1 VSAGTAD
8 LAFDFLV
15 IGAGTA
21 GCVLANRL
29 TADPALRVAL
39 IEAGGPDR
47 QLAIHVPAAVAAAIG
62 NPELGWGY
70 RSAPQRHLNGRE
82 LPLPRGRVLGGCSSI
97 NGMVYFRGHAQDFD
111 DWERAGA
118 TGWSYA
124 DVLPYFRRSENNEAL
139 ADSPLHGRGG
149 PMNVID
155 IPRPNP
161 LIARFLEA
169 TTYLGYGRNADFSS
183 GDPEGF
189 GPRQATIRAGRRES
203 MVTAFVDPV
212 RSRPNLSILTGA
224 LATRILMQGRRATG
238 VEIERNGTRQILL
251 ARREVLLSAGTYASP
266 QLLQLSGIG
275 DGAALQALGI
285 EVMHHLPG
293 VGADLQ
299 DHPAAAIQMRT
310 TDPTSYGFSLRALPR
325 GLWNVLE
332 YAVARKG
339 PLASNVFEA
348 TGFVRTSP
356 QLTRPDL
363 QIVFMPAHRNANGH
377 PIPQGHGYGIIAI
390 NVRPKS
396 RGRVSLASADPHV
409 KPVIDAN
416 YLADPADLQTLLA
429 GLDLGRRLLAAPVFA
444 PLSAT
449 EILPGPAVQSEADWA
464 AYVRNTAVSVHHPTS
479 TCRLGQDPLAVVD
492 PQLQVHGMTGLRVV
506 DASVMPMGVAG
517 NCNAAIVMIA
527 EKAADMILGRPAL
540 HD

>member
-1 VSAGTAD
+1 MNASD
-8 LAFDFLV
+8 LSFDFLIV
-15 IGAGTA
+15 GAGTA

-29 TADPALRVAL
+29 SADPAVRVAL
-39 IEAGGPDR
+39 LEAGGPDSPW
-47 QLAIHVPAAVAAAIG
+47 AIHVPAAVAAAIG

-70 RSAPQRHLNGRE
+70 RSAPQQHLNGRQI
-82 LPLPRGRVLGGCSSI
+82 PLPRGRVLGGCSSI
-97 NGMVYFRGHAQDFD
+97 NGMVYFRGHAADFD

-118 TGWSYA
+118 AGWSYSN
-124 DVLPYFRRSENNEAL
+124 VLPYFKRSENNEAFT
-139 ADSPLHGRGG
+139 AASLHGKGG

-161 LIARFLEA
+161 LIHRFLEA
-169 TTYLGYGRNADFSS
+169 TTSLGYGRNADFSS

-203 MVTAFVDPV
+203 MVTAYLNPV
-212 RSRPNLSILTGA
+212 RGRPNLTVLTGA
-224 LATRILMQGRRATG
+224 LVTQILLEGRKATG
-238 VEIERNGTRQILL
+238 VEIERDGVRQRLL
-251 ARREVLLSAGTYASP
+251 ARREVLLAAGAYASP

-275 DGAALQALGI
+275 DGRALQPLGI
-285 EVMHHLPG
+285 EVKHHLAG

-310 TDPTSYGFSLRALPR
+310 SDTSSYGLSVRALPR
-325 GLWNVLE
+325 GIWNVLE

-348 TGFVRTSP
+348 TGFVRTQP
-356 QLTRPDL
+356 TLPRPDL
-363 QIVFMPAHRNANGH
+363 QLVFMPTHRNANGK
-377 PIPQGHGYGIIAI
+377 PIPQGHGYGMIAI
-390 NVRPKS
+390 AVRPKS
-396 RGRVSLASADPHV
+396 RGRVSLGSADPHA

-429 GLDLGRRLLAAPVFA
+429 GLGIARRVLAAPAFA
-444 PLSAT
+444 ALEAT
-449 EILPGPAVQSEADWA
+449 ELLPGPAVQTEVDWS

-479 TCRLGQDPLAVVD
+479 TCRMGTDPLAVVD
-492 PQLQVHGMTGLRVV
+492 PHLQVHGMTGLRVV
-506 DASVMPMGVAG
+506 DASVMPVGVAG

-527 EKAADMILGRPAL
+527 EKAADMILGRPAA